1 MEESRTLARFAGKL
15 AYEDLPETVVEKTKE
30 LILDQLGCQLAG
42 STLSWTRP
50 AYEYVADGNGGRQES
65 TVINY
70 GLRTSA
76 QDAAFVNA
84 SFGHGTMGDDTDS
97 VCHAH
102 FGSIIIPAA
111 LALGEREGINGRE
124 LIKAVVV
131 GYEVASRI
139 GAAAPLAEG
148 RGFHPGPIFGPF
160 GVAACAAVLLKFN
173 ENQILDAMGIAGSHA
188 SGLMEYS
195 KSGGTVNRLH
205 SSIAAY
211 GGMRAAFLAQK
222 GVKGPS
228 TILEGERGFLRAYS
242 GESILSETTQGLG
255 ERYRVF
261 LIELKAYC
269 CCGTST
275 TTLDAISRI
284 KTRHPFHAEEVEE
297 VIVRASP
304 LTFRMTGSVKEPED
318 VTSAQFS
325 GAFGIALR
333 LVKGGNSFREYSEEN
348 LKDPKV
354 LALARKIRF
363 VLDEEIGKLPQSDNP
378 AKVLIKLKN
387 GQVYEETVVAG
398 RGSILNPMEKEEV
411 NQKFRNYASAVLSRP
426 KVEAM
431 VEIVRGLERVDDLSE
446 LIQLMVGNRP

>member
-1 MEESRTLARFAGKL
+1 MEESKTLARFAGKL

-30 LILDQLGCQLAG
+30 LVLDQLGCQLAG
-42 STLSWTRP
+42 STLPWTRP
-50 AYEYVADGNGGRQES
+50 AYEYVVDGKGGKQES

-70 GLRTSA
+70 GLRVSA

-111 LALGEREGINGRE
+111 LALGEREGITGRE

-139 GAAAPLAEG
+139 GAAAPLAED

-160 GVAACAAVLLKFN
+160 GVAACSGVILKFD
-173 ENQILDAMGIAGSHA
+173 ENQILDAIGIAGSHA

-211 GGMRAAFLAQK
+211 GGMRAAFLTQK

-228 TILEGERGFLRAYS
+228 NILEGERGFLRAYS
-242 GESILSETTQGLG
+242 GESILDETRQGLG
-255 ERYRVF
+255 ERYRV
-261 LIELKAYC
+261 LLTELKPYC

-275 TTLDAISRI
+275 TTLDAVSKI
-284 KTRHPFHAEEVEE
+284 KTKYEFHPDEVEE
-297 VIVRASP
+297 IIVHATP
-304 LTFRMTGSVKEPED
+304 LTFKLTGSIKAPGD

-325 GAFGIALR
+325 GSFGVALK

-348 LKDPKV
+348 LRDPKV
-354 LALARKIRF
+354 LALARKTRF

-378 AKVLIKLKN
+378 ARVLIKLKKGN
-387 GQVYEETVVAG
+387 VYEETVAAG
-398 RGSILNPMEKEEV
+398 RGSILNPMKQKEIY
-411 NQKFRNYASAVLSRP
+411 QKFRGFAQAVLP
-426 KVEAM
+426 DHDAEAVIQKVA
-431 VEIVRGLERVDDLSE
+431 GLEYLDDVHE
-446 LIQLMVGNRP
+446 LIQKVTLKK

>member
-1 MEESRTLARFAGKL
+1 MEESRTLARFVGKL
-15 AYEDLPETVVEKTKE
+15 AYEDLPQTVVEKTKE

-42 STLSWTRP
+42 STLPWTQP
-50 AYEYVADGNGGRQES
+50 AYEYVAESNGGRQES

-102 FGSIIIPAA
+102 FGSILIPAA
-111 LALGEREGINGRE
+111 IALGERQGISGRE
-124 LIKAVVV
+124 LIKAIVA

-160 GVAACAAVLLKFN
+160 GVAACSGILLGFN
-173 ENQILDAMGIAGSHA
+173 ENQILDAIGIAGSHA

-195 KSGGTVNRLH
+195 RSGGTVNRFH

-222 GVKGPS
+222 GVKGPP

-261 LIELKAYC
+261 LIELKPYC

-275 TTLDAISRI
+275 TTLDAVSKIRT
-284 KTRHPFHAEEVEE
+284 KHEFLPDEVEE
-297 VIVRASP
+297 IIVYATP
-304 LTFRMTGSVKEPED
+304 LAFNLTGSVKEPED
-318 VTSAQFS
+318 VTGAQFS
-325 GAFGIALR
+325 GSFGVALR

-354 LALARKIRF
+354 LALARKTRF
-363 VLDEEIGKLPQSDNP
+363 ILAGEVGKPPQSDNP
-378 AKVLIKLKN
+378 ARVLIKMKN
-387 GQVYEETVVAG
+387 GSTYEETVTSG
-398 RGSILNPMEKEEV
+398 RGSVLNPMEREEV
-411 NQKFRNYASAVLSRP
+411 YQKFREFAHAVLP
-426 KVEAM
+426 GHDVEA
-431 VEIVRGLERVDDLSE
+431 VIQKVAGLEYLDDVHELSQRVILK
-446 LIQLMVGNRP
+446 R

>member
-1 MEESRTLARFAGKL
+1 MEESRTLARFVGKL

-42 STLSWTRP
+42 STLPWTRP
-50 AYEYVADGNGGRQES
+50 AYEYVADGKGGRQES

-84 SFGHGTMGDDTDS
+84 CFGHGTMGDDTDS

-111 LALGEREGINGRE
+111 LALGEREGISGRE

-160 GVAACAAVLLKFN
+160 GVAACTGVILGFN
-173 ENQILDAMGIAGSHA
+173 ENQILDAIGIAGSHA

-195 KSGGTVNRLH
+195 RSGGTVNRLH

-242 GESILSETTQGLG
+242 GESILNEMTQGLG
-255 ERYRVF
+255 ERYRVL

-275 TTLDAISRI
+275 TTLDAVSKI
-284 KTRHPFHAEEVEE
+284 KTKHEFHPDEVEE
-297 VIVRASP
+297 IIVHTTP
-304 LTFRMTGSVKEPED
+304 LIFKMTGSVKEPED

-325 GAFGIALR
+325 GSFGVALR
-333 LVKGGNSFREYSEEN
+333 LVKGENSFREYSEEN
-348 LKDPKV
+348 LRNPKV
-354 LALARKIRF
+354 LALARKTRF
-363 VLDEEIGKLPQSDNP
+363 ILDEEVGKLPKSDNP

-387 GQVYEETVVAG
+387 GNVYEETVAAG

-411 NQKFRNYASAVLSRP
+411 SQKFRGFAQVVLPGRDTEAVIQ
-426 KVEAM
+426 KVA
-431 VEIVRGLERVDDLSE
+431 GLEYLDDVRELS
-446 LIQLMVGNRP
+446 QMVIIKR

>member
-1 MEESRTLARFAGKL
+1 MDESRTLARFAGKL
-15 AYEDLPETVVEKTKE
+15 AYEDLPESVVEKTKQ

-42 STLSWTRP
+42 STLPWTRP
-50 AYEYVADGNGGRQES
+50 AYEYIVEGKGGRQES
-65 TVINY
+65 TIVHY

-111 LALGEREGINGRE
+111 LALGEREGSSGRE

-131 GYEVASRI
+131 GYEIASRI
-139 GAAAPLAEG
+139 GAAAPLAES

-160 GVAACAAVLLKFN
+160 GVATCSGVLLGFN
-173 ENQILDAMGIAGSHA
+173 ENQILDAIGIAGSHA

-195 KSGGTVNRLH
+195 RSGGTVNRLH

-228 TILEGERGFLRAYS
+228 TIVEGERGFLRAYS
-242 GESILSETTQGLG
+242 GESILDEITRGLG
-255 ERYRVF
+255 ERYRVL

-275 TTLDAISRI
+275 TTLDAVSKIRT
-284 KTRHPFHAEEVEE
+284 KHEFVPDEVEE
-297 VIVRASP
+297 IMVHATP
-304 LTFRMTGSVKEPED
+304 LTFKLTGSAKAPED

-325 GAFGIALR
+325 GSFGVALR
-333 LVKGGNSFREYSEEN
+333 LVKGENSFREYSEEN
-348 LKDPKV
+348 LKDPEV
-354 LALARKIRF
+354 LALARKTKLI
-363 VLDEEIGKLPQSDNP
+363 LDEDVGKLPQSDNP

-387 GQVYEETVVAG
+387 GTVYEETVVAG
-398 RGSILNPMEKEEV
+398 RGSVLNPMEKEEV
-411 NQKFRNYASAVLSRP
+411 TQKFRKYASVVLSRN
-426 KVEAM
+426 KTEAIAET
-431 VEIVRGLERVDDLSE
+431 VTGLDRVDNLRE
-446 LIQLMVGNRP
+446 LIQLTVGK

>member
-1 MEESRTLARFAGKL
+1 MEESRTLARFVGKL

-42 STLSWTRP
+42 STLPWTRP
-50 AYEYVADGNGGRQES
+50 AYEYVADDKGGRQES

-84 SFGHGTMGDDTDS
+84 CFGHGTMGDDTDS

-111 LALGEREGINGRE
+111 LALGEREGISGRE

-139 GAAAPLAEG
+139 GAAAPLAES

-160 GVAACAAVLLKFN
+160 GVAACAGVILGFN
-173 ENQILDAMGIAGSHA
+173 ENQILDAIGIAGSHA

-195 KSGGTVNRLH
+195 RSGGTVNRFH

-242 GESILSETTQGLG
+242 GESILNETTQGLG
-255 ERYRVF
+255 KRYRVL

-275 TTLDAISRI
+275 TTLDAVSKI
-284 KTRHPFHAEEVEE
+284 KKKHEFHLDEVEE
-297 VIVRASP
+297 IIVHATP
-304 LTFRMTGSVKEPED
+304 LTLKMTGSVKEPED

-325 GAFGIALR
+325 GSFGVALR

-348 LKDPKV
+348 LKDPQV
-354 LALARKIRF
+354 LALARKTRF
-363 VLDEEIGKLPQSDNP
+363 ILDEEIGKLPKSNNP
-378 AKVLIKLKN
+378 ARVLIKLKN
-387 GQVYEETVVAG
+387 GNAYEATVAAG
-398 RGSILNPMEKEEV
+398 RGSILNPMEQEEV
-411 NQKFRNYASAVLSRP
+411 CQKFRGFAHAVLQDRDTEAVIQ
-426 KVEAM
+426 KVA
-431 VEIVRGLERVDDLSE
+431 GLEYLDDVREFS
-446 LIQLMVGNRP
+446 QMVIKKR